1 MYNCKPRMLLTMCQD
16 FNDIKQFIEE
26 VESELSDKMRDE
38 PYPINLLEEVHLHDD
53 DEKRSGKRVSENAH
67 TRILRKML
75 AFTDARKGI
84 SYPLL
89 KSLLNYVGNKSE
101 ITWKKIADELRSP
114 QIYSEYNCDSDGTS
128 GRIDLLVKEK
138 GKYAIVFENKINDA
152 VDQKSQIARYI
163 RQMEM
168 EYFSDDQIFV
178 LYLSSEGNEPSEDD
192 WEYNGTNYSEL
203 FQTRYFNLSYRDHIL
218 PWLEEAEKD
227 IPGDQPYL
235 IGSFN
240 QYIDYLKG
248 KFALRE
254 KERISREDIFR
265 KRLKLSDD
273 DSLNSKLLRID
284 DKIKPLAEFIDKLRK
299 EKKDDTQERLRKLR
313 VSVEIL
319 RMIKT
324 DLLDKAVGVGHFEKY
339 THRKVYERDNY
350 LGYKLSLNNRQYL
363 LYIGWNR
370 RDFFCS
376 VISFPQ
382 HRHPIDPISDRFFRN
397 FFDKGNNRPD
407 WRASYY
413 NKGDEKT
420 PRDYQGAVEKMKEVL
435 TKIVEV
441 CKDSAPQS

>member
-1 MYNCKPRMLLTMCQD
+1 
-16 FNDIKQFIEE
+16 
-26 VESELSDKMRDE
+26 
-38 PYPINLLEEVHLHDD
+38 
-53 DEKRSGKRVSENAH
+53 
-67 TRILRKML
+67 
-75 AFTDARKGI
+75 
-84 SYPLL
+84 
-89 KSLLNYVGNKSE
+89 
-101 ITWKKIADELRSP
+101 
-114 QIYSEYNCDSDGTS
+114 
-128 GRIDLLVKEK
+128 
-138 GKYAIVFENKINDA
+138 
-152 VDQKSQIARYI
+152 
-163 RQMEM
+163 M

-178 LYLSSEGNEPSEDD
+178 LYLSSEGNEPTEDD

-203 FQTRYFNLSYRDHIL
+203 FQTRYFNLSYRDNIL

-235 IGSFN
+235 MGAFN

-254 KERISREDIFR
+254 KERISLEDIFR

-299 EKKDDTQERLRKLR
+299 EKKDDTQELLRKLR
-313 VSVEIL
+313 VRVEIL

-397 FFDKGNNRPD
+397 LN
-407 WRASYY
+407 
-413 NKGDEKT
+413 
-420 PRDYQGAVEKMKEVL
+420 
-435 TKIVEV
+435 
-441 CKDSAPQS
+441 SAA